1 VNPAEPI
8 GTSKRKTGDR
18 KEGTMNAP
26 AKHWTHNAIG
36 ACTGIAGLA
45 LLVATV
51 AAGGPMGLGIGA
63 VIGGGFAFGVLACGL
78 KEAAARRSN
87 RHRAEA
93 RAALAASYVP
103 ASAIV
108 SMPHFIDATASEFDA
123 ARQPG
128 FAPVTSLT
136 EVQVLRQRSARERE
150 ERHAALKGA

>member
-1 VNPAEPI
+1 
-8 GTSKRKTGDR
+8 
-18 KEGTMNAP
+18 MNAP
-26 AKHWTHNAIG
+26 AKHWTHEAIG
-36 ACTGIAGLA
+36 ACTGIAGVA

-63 VIGGGFAFGVLACGL
+63 MIGGGLAFGVLACGL

-87 RHRAEA
+87 RHRVAA
-93 RAALAASYVP
+93 RAALAANYVP

-108 SMPHFIDATASEFDA
+108 PMPHFIDATASEFDA
-123 ARQPG
+123 SRQPG

-150 ERHAALKGA
+150 ERHAILRGA

>member
-1 VNPAEPI
+1 
-8 GTSKRKTGDR
+8 
-18 KEGTMNAP
+18 MNAP
-26 AKHWTHNAIG
+26 AKHWTHDAIG

-51 AAGGPMGLGIGA
+51 AAGGPIGLGIGA

-87 RHRAEA
+87 RHRVEV
-93 RAALAASYVP
+93 REALAASNVP

-108 SMPHFIDATASEFDA
+108 PMPHFVDATASEFDA

-136 EVQVLRQRSARERE
+136 EVQVLRQRTGRERG
-150 ERHAALKGA
+150 ERRPILTRA